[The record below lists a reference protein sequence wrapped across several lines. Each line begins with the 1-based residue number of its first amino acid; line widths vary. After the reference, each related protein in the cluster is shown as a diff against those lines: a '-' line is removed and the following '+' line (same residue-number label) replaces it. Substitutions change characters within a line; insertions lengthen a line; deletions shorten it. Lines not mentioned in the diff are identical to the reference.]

1 MTTAQ
6 KVIKYLAIAFAI
18 FLIISIVS
26 TITAAIFALSGILGL
41 KQDIEESMNSEMV
54 TTDIENNDI
63 KTLDIEVAFTNLTIK
78 TGESIKIETDNNNI
92 NYKQGNQKLEI
103 KEKSKK
109 WFSNYTEKE
118 LILYIPESM
127 KFEKVKIVTGAGR
140 INIETLNAENL
151 AFELGAGETKIQ
163 KLSVQKECEI
173 DGGAGKLTIKDGKIN
188 DLDLDMGVG
197 EVNLTANLTG
207 KNEINAGVGSLNID
221 LQGEKESYKI
231 QANKGIGSVKIEG
244 KEISNGETFGDG
256 ENYIEVDGGV
266 GNINIKFDSVI

>member
-18 FLIISIVS
+18 FLIITIIS
-26 TITAAIFALSGILGL
+26 TISATLFALSGILGL
-41 KQDIEESMNSEMV
+41 KQDIEESLNSEMV
-54 TTDIENNDI
+54 ATNFENSDIT
-63 KTLDIEVAFTNLTIK
+63 TLDIEVAFTNLTIK
-78 TGESIKIETDNNNI
+78 TGDSIKIETDNNNI
-92 NYKQGNQKLEI
+92 NYKQENQKLEI

-118 LILYIPESM
+118 LILYLPENIAL
-127 KFEKVKIVTGAGR
+127 EKVKIATGAGK
-140 INIETLNAENL
+140 IDIEKLNTENL
-151 AFELGAGETKIQ
+151 SFELGAGETEIQ
-163 KLSVQKECEI
+163 KLNVQKECEI
-173 DGGAGKLTIKDGKIN
+173 DGCAGKLSIKNGTIN

-197 EVNLTANLTG
+197 EVNLIASLIG

-231 QANKGIGSVKIEG
+231 QADKGLGSVKIDG
-244 KEISNGETFGDG
+244 REISNGETFGDG

-266 GNINIKFDSVI
+266 GNIDIDFK